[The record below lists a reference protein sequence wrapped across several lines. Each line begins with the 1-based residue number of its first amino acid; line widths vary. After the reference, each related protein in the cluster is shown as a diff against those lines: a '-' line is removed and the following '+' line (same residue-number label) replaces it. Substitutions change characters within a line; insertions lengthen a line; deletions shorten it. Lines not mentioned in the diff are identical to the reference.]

1 VLMRGG
7 KIPELEEIVART
19 AERARR
25 LGL

>member
-1 VLMRGG
+1 MRGG
-7 KIPELEEIVART
+7 VVPELEEIVART